1 MEKRSIPA
9 VIWILGASMFF
20 INISNVIVLSLSSVY
35 MVTIGVS
42 LFWIGLLA
50 GIIEAISFF
59 MKLFSGVLSDYFRKR
74 KSIILVG
81 YGCAILSMLLTG
93 LASGYKM
100 IFMAR
105 SLGRIGNGIQ
115 ATPRDA
121 LVGDVAPEDK
131 RGSSFGLMRSLGVL
145 GSIIGSF
152 VGVLAMMHTNNNFNT
167 VFYMATIPA
176 ICAFALLFVGIKE
189 PKLIH
194 IEHVKYYQDTKKT
207 SKTKAIYPI
216 HLYDLKRLGNKFWF
230 LILIISIFMFAKF
243 SEQWMTLVAFQKFD
257 LSKEYTPFVSMAF
270 CATYCLS
277 SYPIGLLSDKIGRF
291 PMFIFAI
298 LVLMLGDIVIAYANS
313 LPLLYVGILLLG
325 CQTGIAQNTF
335 AALITDIAPKNILG
349 TAFGIYYFFSG
360 LATVG
365 AGIFGGVIAHYYGIN
380 FIFGNSFFISL
391 LCIGLLLYYKRLK

>member
-1 MEKRSIPA
+1 
-9 VIWILGASMFF
+9 
-20 INISNVIVLSLSSVY
+20 

-42 LFWIGLLA
+42 LFWIGLLE

-131 RGSSFGLMRSLGVL
+131 IGSSFGLMRSLGVL

-365 AGIFGGVIAHYYGIN
+365 AGIFG
-380 FIFGNSFFISL
+380 
-391 LCIGLLLYYKRLK
+391 